1 MGPNASKELGE
12 LYPQENGVSTELD
25 TISQQFI
32 IDIARPSKS
41 FEEILNNTKADLAN
55 GRFADHIDTSFDY
68 ESELCEM
75 VLPHVDQVVVDYNKS
90 GNNLFRV
97 NSNQSNSSL
106 STSHS
111 KELVQD
117 NRLRPHQTAPVR
129 APG

>member
-41 FEEILNNTKADLAN
+41 FEEIINNTKADLAN
-55 GRFADHIDTSFDY
+55 GRFADHIDSSFDY

-75 VLPHVDQVVVDYNKS
+75 VLPHVD
-90 GNNLFRV
+90 
-97 NSNQSNSSL
+97 
-106 STSHS
+106 
-111 KELVQD
+111 
-117 NRLRPHQTAPVR
+117 
-129 APG
+129 